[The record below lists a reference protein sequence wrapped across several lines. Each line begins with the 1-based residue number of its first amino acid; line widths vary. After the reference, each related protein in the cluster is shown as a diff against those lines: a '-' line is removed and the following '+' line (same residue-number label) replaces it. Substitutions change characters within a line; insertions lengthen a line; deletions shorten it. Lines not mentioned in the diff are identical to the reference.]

1 MGATKRLAEMITQ
14 SYSNE
19 QKYNNQTIKTKI
31 SIVRF
36 GNVLGSSGSVLPL
49 FEKQIKSGGPITLT
63 HKNITRYFMTIK
75 EASQLVIQAS
85 ALKKSNKGNL
95 FVLDMGEPIKIFD
108 LAKKMVELSGL
119 KWKAS
124 ENEEGDIEIKIIGLR
139 PGEKLFEELMIEKK
153 FS

>member
-1 MGATKRLAEMITQ
+1 
-14 SYSNE
+14 
-19 QKYNNQTIKTKI
+19 
-31 SIVRF
+31 
-36 GNVLGSSGSVLPL
+36 
-49 FEKQIKSGGPITLT
+49 
-63 HKNITRYFMTIK
+63 MTIK

-139 PGEKLFEELMIEKK
+139 PGEKLFEELMIEKNFHSTEHPKIIQINEK
-153 FS
+153 FVSLEKIKKRISPLMKVKNIGSEKMLVGILKTLVKDYSPSKILNK